1 MQFSS
6 LTSNLTDAKTG
17 LSLKYFSNFQGTSN
31 MESRV
36 VFNKTLSLNFIEN
49 FSINAANF
57 MQANI
62 LFLVGV
68 NLRLEA
74 PFYNLKL
81 KKKKKVLLVTCG
93 FCGVYTMHKNIQHF
107 NLGVNVKKI
116 FSFLEGKSI
125 LNNLLL
131 QEHKFMDF
139 LFVLGS
145 SILQRNDCAHIIDCV
160 TFFFKKFA
168 FQGNLNVLQPNIGR
182 ITCNFLN
189 IRPGQNYLLNN
200 NSLYLKT
207 KKDLFKNFLKITYN
221 LSADDYYKFY
231 QKFIFNNFNILIGH
245 LYSNNF
251 AHLDLLMP
259 TTTFFEKET
268 FYLNIEGVL
277 RQSKIITAPNANTN
291 VLVDWQI
298 FFLMLKKKNLEY
310 QKRAS
315 NLNNFFLRTFFF
327 EKKNLYLMA
336 KKQLMFAFDLNYIA

>member
-1 MQFSS
+1 
-6 LTSNLTDAKTG
+6 
-17 LSLKYFSNFQGTSN
+17 